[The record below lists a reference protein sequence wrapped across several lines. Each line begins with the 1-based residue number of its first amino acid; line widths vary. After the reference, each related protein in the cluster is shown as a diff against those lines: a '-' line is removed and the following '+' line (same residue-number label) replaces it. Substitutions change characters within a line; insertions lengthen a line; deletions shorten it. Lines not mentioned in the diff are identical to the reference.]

1 MKRALAL
8 ILLPATL
15 LPAGA
20 CFERADA
27 PVSVSAT
34 PQGPQPV
41 REESVLRGFDPA
53 SPVGSAAAIAE
64 GGIRASL
71 LVFDRLRVELGEIYQ
86 FDNVPFEYPFQVVG
100 DEPIVVTVL
109 DPNCGC
115 ADTHIRAEWDEGVEI
130 VDGEKRYVL
139 GRPIPAGAR
148 GAVVGTFSAERRFGD
163 KLTTIH
169 VRGNFDGTPLK
180 LELNTNVR
188 RVFDVK
194 PEQVR
199 FGDVLAGSPG
209 AAKPVEIRVVA
220 SAPFQVLSWRRMPV
234 GLAIAPVS
242 GQEGT
247 GFRKEVAQSFRVT
260 LGADAP
266 EGVYSTS
273 AIAETSLGKDLEIM
287 IQANIVGPVR
297 CTPVQRL
304 SFGIWDQGEERVR
317 TIDVESSV
325 ESLRLPTPS
334 VVLEGEAARTMSAA
348 VEVLEEGRFFR
359 VKVTVPADAA
369 VGSYP
374 GVLRLVFPADS
385 GLHNKDFVL
394 SARVREKKA

>member
-8 ILLPATL
+8 ILLAVAL
-15 LPAGA
+15 LPVGA
-20 CFERADA
+20 CLKQAAA
-27 PVSVSAT
+27 PLSASST
-34 PQGPQPV
+34 SPGPQPV

-53 SPVGSAAAIAE
+53 SPAGSAAAIAV
-64 GGIRASL
+64 GGIRASRME
-71 LVFDRLRVELGEIYQ
+71 FDTLRVELGEIYQ
-86 FDNVPFEYPFQVVG
+86 FDVIPFEYPFHVAG

-115 ADTHIRAEWDEGVEI
+115 ADIRIRAEWDEGVEL

-148 GAVVGTFSAERRFGD
+148 GAVIGTFSAERRFGD

-180 LELNTNVR
+180 LELNTNIR

-199 FGDVLAGSPG
+199 FGDVLAGTPG
-209 AAKPVEIRVVA
+209 AAKPVELRVVA
-220 SAPFQVLSWRRMPV
+220 SAPFQIKSWRRMPV
-234 GLAIAPVS
+234 GLAIAPIG

-247 GFRKEVAQSFRVT
+247 GFREEVAQSFRVT

-287 IQANIVGPVR
+287 VQANIVGPVR

-325 ESLRLPTPS
+325 ENVRLPTPS
-334 VVLEGEAARTMSAA
+334 VVLEGEAARTMNAA

-385 GLHNKDFVL
+385 GFHDKEFVL